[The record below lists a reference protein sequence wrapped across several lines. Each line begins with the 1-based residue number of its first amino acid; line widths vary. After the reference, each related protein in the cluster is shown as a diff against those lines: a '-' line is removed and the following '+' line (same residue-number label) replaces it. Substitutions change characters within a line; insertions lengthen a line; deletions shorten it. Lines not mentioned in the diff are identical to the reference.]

1 MEDLEIQTL
10 TMKSKF
16 QFPSV
21 VRFLL
26 TATLAAGGSVGIS
39 HATTLVYESFSGYAV
54 GNMNGQTVT
63 GSGLSGSYAVG
74 GAGSITYSSTG
85 LTFSDLAVT
94 GGSINNVNG
103 GGSFIGA
110 SLSGSATGTIYASY
124 LVNFSAAPNAT
135 TTTAAQIGLNS
146 NATNGGGT
154 RYFNVMADSPA
165 AGVVS
170 PGLGY
175 NFGATGETAANALVA
190 NTTFMVLAEIN
201 NVGTALS
208 AGTTGY
214 GTVWVLNEAQF
225 NSFKLGGFTTDEL
238 NAASVGT
245 GGSEV
250 WSRYT
255 TAVPVASGTYAF
267 TGAALQLSLTPL
279 STSTSTMDEIRW
291 GTTLEDVMPTT
302 VPEPGSLAM
311 ASAAVCGFLGFRR
324 RGI

>member
-1 MEDLEIQTL
+1 
-10 TMKSKF
+10 MKSKF
-16 QFPSV
+16 QVPGV
-21 VRFLL
+21 VRSLL
-26 TATLAAGGSVGIS
+26 TGMLAASGSAGDA
-39 HATTLVYESFSGYAV
+39 HATTLVYESFSGYSA
-54 GNMNGQTVT
+54 GNMNGQAVT

-74 GAGSITYSSTG
+74 GAGAITYSSTG
-85 LTFSDLAVT
+85 LTFSDLVVS
-94 GGSINNVNG
+94 GGSITNING

-124 LVNFSAAPNAT
+124 LVNFSADPNAAI
-135 TTTAAQIGLNS
+135 TTAAQIGLNS
-146 NATNGGGT
+146 GTTVGGGT

-165 AGVVS
+165 AGVVN
-170 PGLGY
+170 PGFGY

-225 NSFKLGGFTTDEL
+225 NSFKLGGFTTAEL
-238 NAASVGT
+238 NAASVGS
-245 GGSEV
+245 GSADV

-255 TAVPVASGTYAF
+255 TATPVTSGTYAF
-267 TGAALQLSLTPL
+267 NGAALQLSLTPL

-291 GTTLEDVMPTT
+291 GTTLGDVMPIT

-311 ASAAVCGFLGFRR
+311 ASAAMCAFLGFRR
-324 RGI
+324 RGN